1 MRQNRML
8 RLIRLGDAKRL
19 TRGGAWM
26 YVELDGRPQRHI
38 G

>member
-1 MRQNRML
+1 MRLNTKP
-8 RLIRLGDAKRL
+8 RLVRLGDAKRL

-26 YVELDGRPQRHI
+26 SVELDGRPQRLV